1 MVIATRRDE
10 ESKLTDNQKKELILA
25 LKDSPSLWNTS
36 LLAYKDYSK
45 KVEETQ
51 MLSLRFNV
59 SVAELKKLLHTLRTF
74 MTREVKRFHADS
86 CYVSR
91 WKFYKDLDFFEIRNY
106 QEPRWKERKRME

>member
-1 MVIATRRDE
+1 MSTRRDE

-59 SVAELKKLLHTLRTF
+59 SVAELKKFLHSLRTS
-74 MTREVKRFHADS
+74 MTREVKRLQAGGNFI
-86 CYVSR
+86 
-91 WKFYKDLDFFEIRNY
+91 KT
-106 QEPRWKERKRME
+106 